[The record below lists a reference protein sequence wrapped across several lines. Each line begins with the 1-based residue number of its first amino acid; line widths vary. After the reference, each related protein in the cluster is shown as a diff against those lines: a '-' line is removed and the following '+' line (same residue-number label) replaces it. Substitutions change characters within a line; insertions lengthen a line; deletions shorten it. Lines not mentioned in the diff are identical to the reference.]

1 MDELLTAVAAAID
14 DMDLDGIEER
24 VRACLRYGIEPEEII
39 ERGISPGLDVV
50 GRKFEEG
57 EYFLG
62 DLVMAGEVV
71 KEGMKSEEAVIDPAT
86 SSRKGKIILATV
98 EGDIHEIGKNVLGRI
113 LSAAG
118 WEVIDLGVNVPAST
132 IVDAVNTTGSRLIGL
147 SVLLTTMIGAID
159 QVVAELSQAGLRED
173 VRVAIGGACCS
184 QRLADELGVD
194 AYGETAVEGT
204 RIFERL
210 SNSRPKPTPD
220 SPERSE

>member
-1 MDELLTAVAAAID
+1 MNEFLKAVAAAID

-24 VRACLRYGIEPEEII
+24 VEACLRSGIEPEEII
-39 ERGISPGLDVV
+39 ERGISPGLDIV
-50 GRKFEEG
+50 GQKFEAG

-71 KEGMKSEEAVIDPAT
+71 KAGMKRVEEVMDSAR
-86 SSRKGKIILATV
+86 SGRKGKIILATV
-98 EGDIHEIGKNVLGRI
+98 EGDIHEIGKNILGMI

-132 IVDAVNTTGSRLIGL
+132 IIDAVNTTGSRLIGL

-159 QVVAELSQAGLRED
+159 EVVGALTEAGLREN

-184 QRLADELGVD
+184 QRLADDMGVD

-210 SNSRPKPTPD
+210 SSSLSQSDIGSR
-220 SPERSE
+220 

>member
-1 MDELLTAVAAAID
+1 MDECLTAVAIAID

-24 VRACLRYGIEPEEII
+24 IQACLRNGIEPEEII
-39 ERGISPGLDVV
+39 ERGISPGLDIV
-50 GRKFEEG
+50 GQKFEEG

-71 KEGMKSEEAVIDPAT
+71 KAGMKRVEEVMGSAR
-86 SSRKGKIILATV
+86 SGRKGKIILATV
-98 EGDIHEIGKNVLGRI
+98 EGDIHEIGKNILGMI

-132 IVDAVNTTGSRLIGL
+132 IIDAVNTTGSRLIGL

-159 QVVAELSQAGLRED
+159 EVIGALTEAGLREN

-184 QRLADELGVD
+184 QRLADDMGVD

-210 SNSRPKPTPD
+210 SSSLSQSDIGSR
-220 SPERSE
+220 

>member
-1 MDELLTAVAAAID
+1 MGEFLTAVAAAID

-24 VRACLRYGIEPEEII
+24 VLACLRNGIEPEEII
-39 ERGISPGLDVV
+39 ERGISPGLDIV
-50 GRKFEEG
+50 GQKFEDG

-71 KEGMKSEEAVIDPAT
+71 KTGMKRLEAVMDPAR

-98 EGDIHEIGKNVLGRI
+98 EGDIHEIGKNVLGMI

-132 IVDAVNTTGSRLIGL
+132 IVDAVNSSGARLIGL
-147 SVLLTTMIGAID
+147 SVLLTTMIGAIN
-159 QVVAELSQAGLRED
+159 QVVRGLTDAGLREN
-173 VRVAIGGACCS
+173 VRIAIGGACCS
-184 QRLADELGVD
+184 QRLADEMGMD

-210 SNSRPKPTPD
+210 SSSLSQSD
-220 SPERSE
+220 IGSA

>member
-1 MDELLTAVAAAID
+1 MNEFLTAVAAAID

-24 VRACLRYGIEPEEII
+24 IQACLRNGIEPEEII
-39 ERGISPGLDVV
+39 ERGISPGLDIV
-50 GRKFEEG
+50 GQKFEEG

-71 KEGMKSEEAVIDPAT
+71 KTGMKRLEAVMDPAR
-86 SSRKGKIILATV
+86 SGRKGKIILATV
-98 EGDIHEIGKNVLGRI
+98 EGDIHEIGKNVLGMI

-132 IVDAVNTTGSRLIGL
+132 IVDAVNSSGARLIGL
-147 SVLLTTMIGAID
+147 SVLLTTMIGAIN
-159 QVVAELSQAGLRED
+159 QVVRGLTDAGLREN
-173 VRVAIGGACCS
+173 VRIAIGGACCS
-184 QRLADELGVD
+184 QRLADEMGMD

-210 SNSRPKPTPD
+210 SSSLSQSD
-220 SPERSE
+220 IGSA

>member
-1 MDELLTAVAAAID
+1 MDECLTAVAVAID

-24 VRACLRYGIEPEEII
+24 IQACLRNGIEPEEII
-39 ERGISPGLDVV
+39 ERGISPGLDIV
-50 GRKFEEG
+50 GQKFEEG

-71 KEGMKSEEAVIDPAT
+71 KAGMKRVEEVMDSAR
-86 SSRKGKIILATV
+86 SGRKGKIILATV
-98 EGDIHEIGKNVLGRI
+98 EGDIHEIGKNILGMI

-132 IVDAVNTTGSRLIGL
+132 IIDAVNTTGSRLIGL

-159 QVVAELSQAGLRED
+159 EVVGALTEAGLREN

-184 QRLADELGVD
+184 QRLADDMGVD

-210 SNSRPKPTPD
+210 SSSLSQSDIGSR
-220 SPERSE
+220 